1 MLQNGIAN
9 LEFSGPGLAVV
20 SSSRICRMRVCPAW
34 ASSRWIVER
43 PSNPRLPS
51 GRRYYGCTRN
61 AKSIGIAEKQEE
73 KIYVQVAYLLNN
85 EKTIEREFGNLMQ
98 ISDNFPKMVL
108 SMDEFWQQTSEGIIH
123 KNIIDF
129 LREE

>member
-1 MLQNGIAN
+1 
-9 LEFSGPGLAVV
+9 
-20 SSSRICRMRVCPAW
+20 MRDRPAW

-108 SMDEFWQQTSEGIIH
+108 SMDEFWH
-123 KNIIDF
+123 KPAKESSTKILLIFFGKNEF
-129 LREE
+129 